1 MHEFLTWIHVTEFCI
16 GLSLKMINKNLNLS
30 IYIINT
36 ISHEK
41 CFVRYLRSLCFC
53 IRNRTSE
60 RSERVRFLI
69 RQQLERK
76 YRTPALSMK
85 YSLFT
90 SSLYRN
96 ISLTIYRSVLNKRCI
111 TLPTVYCCP
120 FASNV
125 VFQRFW
131 MILSSPGCYCV
142 KRKEQKIEL
151 PNEPF
156 AIL

>member
-36 ISHEK
+36 IPHEK
-41 CFVRYLRSLCFC
+41 CFVRYLRSL
-53 IRNRTSE
+53 
-60 RSERVRFLI
+60 VRFLI
-69 RQQLERK
+69 RQQLVRK

-90 SSLYRN
+90 SFLYRN

-131 MILSSPGCYCV
+131 MILSSPGCYSV
-142 KRKEQKIEL
+142 KGKEQKIEL